1 MVENSLS
8 AAGFLLLII
17 ADFLWTK
24 GKNVAKELRNAG
36 YLLVGA
42 AVLLFALAPDPWWP
56 LEAPAGA
63 ASFQP
68 GASPSP
74 LGAALLILIIA
85 ASCILLFWSVFL
97 EISIVKRKRG
107 LGPDSIVSS
116 GTYRWCRHPGFWWFA
131 TLMVA
136 IGAMR
141 GFSGYY
147 LTILLLIALDLLL
160 IFIQDRYTF
169 PKVFCGY
176 EAYKKSVPFLI
187 PRIGARWSRRD

>member
-8 AAGFLLLII
+8 AAGFLLLLL
-17 ADFLWTK
+17 ADFLWTRGKK
-24 GKNVAKELRNAG
+24 GAKELRNAG

-42 AVLLFALAPDPWWP
+42 AIILFALAPDPWWP
-56 LEAPAGA
+56 LGAPADS

-68 GASPSP
+68 GPRPSP
-74 LGAALLILIIA
+74 LGAALLILVMA

-97 EISIVKRKRG
+97 EIGIAKRKLG
-107 LGPDSIVSS
+107 LGPESVVSS

-131 TLMVA
+131 ILMVA

-169 PKVFCGY
+169 PKVFRGY
-176 EAYKKSVPFLI
+176 EEYKKSVPFLI
-187 PRIGARWSRRD
+187 PRIKAGWFRRD